1 MQQKKI
7 PSISCRT
14 FAILRLNFHVSIK
27 PSPFADTQSRVQA
40 AFQVQKAFKSSLH
53 FYFLRLRSPGSSISA
68 HFMILAT
75 SIGFSS

>member
-1 MQQKKI
+1 MYALSFLLI
-7 PSISCRT
+7 PNPPNLRPAVCRLLSN
-14 FAILRLNFHVSIK
+14 APLHL
-27 PSPFADTQSRVQA
+27 
-40 AFQVQKAFKSSLH
+40 KSSLH

>member
-1 MQQKKI
+1 MYAL
-7 PSISCRT
+7 SLLL
-14 FAILRLNFHVSIK
+14 ILNYPESA
-27 PSPFADTQSRVQA
+27 PCRVQA